1 MSIKTVRFLFDYNSP
16 YAYFASLQVEA
27 ICGRHGAEIQWEP
40 IVLGGIFKEDNT
52 TPAHAIEKRRRY
64 VMQDL
69 INLSEVYGLP
79 YKERT
84 TFLFNPILAMRA
96 TLQVDQGEPRA
107 KAVHSLFS
115 GAFERDLD
123 LGDSDTVAMLLNEAG
138 LDGAALVEGS
148 QQQWVKDALKKST
161 DDALAAGVFGAPTCI
176 LDDGRMF
183 WGHDRLKVLDYFL
196 EKSKND

>member
-1 MSIKTVRFLFDYNSP
+1 MSIKSVRFLFDYNSP

-27 ICGRHGAEIQWEP
+27 ICGRHGVDIHWQP

-52 TPAHAIEKRRRY
+52 TPAFMIEKRRKY

-69 INLSEVYGLP
+69 KNLSEVYGLP

-84 TFLFNPILAMRA
+84 AFLFNPILAMRA

-107 KAVHSLFS
+107 RAVHSLYS
-115 GAFERDLD
+115 GAFGKDLD
-123 LGDSDTVAMLLNEAG
+123 LGDSGTVELLLNEAG

-161 DDALAAGVFGAPTCI
+161 DDALADGVFGAPTCI
-176 LDDGRMF
+176 LEDGRMF

-196 EKSKND
+196 EKSKNG